1 MIEPSTV
8 VAINARAARIGWDIA
23 VKFEKVGS
31 SMIIMLLVFLNLQL
45 AFFLFN
51 KKITDDA
58 RDYENKINNDR
69 NFERIINIIEKLDLN
84 LNHFRSVYE
93 NHSDLSRNANIEI
106 VRNTGKLNYIYNLL
120 LLIEEEDH
128 EKEQSKELGLDNLM
142 DEIEIN
148 RIEIEKVMSIMMGRW
163 EMRKGQIER

>member
-1 MIEPSTV
+1 M

-51 KKITDDA
+51 KKITDDT
-58 RDYENKINNDR
+58 RDYENKMNNDR

-93 NHSDLSRNANIEI
+93 NYSNLSRNANIEI
-106 VRNTGKLNYIYNLL
+106 VRNTAKLNYIYNILL
-120 LLIEEEDH
+120 LVEEEDYH
-128 EKEQSKELGLDNLM
+128 EKQSKELGLDNL
-142 DEIEIN
+142 IN
-148 RIEIEKVMSIMMGRW
+148 GTEFNRVEMEQIIGTMMERW
-163 EMRKGQIER
+163 ERRKGQIER